1 VFPAPI
7 KLLGNVLVALAE
19 AAVVGFPVAPA
30 LVIVVAGAPVA
41 DVRVELPEE
50 AKVEVVVETTW
61 ETVMVR
67 VRV

>member
-1 VFPAPI
+1 
-7 KLLGNVLVALAE
+7 
-19 AAVVGFPVAPA
+19 VVGFPVAPA

-41 DVRVELPEE
+41 DVRVEFPEE